1 MPTYDESLY
10 MSVSEMSE
18 TYHVK
23 QSWIYDQISAGKIA
37 AYQLPGKRGMHLLRT
52 DVDQFMQPRRVNPP
66 KDETA

>member
-10 MSVSEMSE
+10 ISVSEMAE
-18 TYHVK
+18 TYRVK

-37 AYQLPGKRGMHLLRT
+37 AFQLPGKRGMHLLRT

>member
-10 MSVSEMSE
+10 ISVSEMSE
-18 TYHVK
+18 TYRVK

-37 AYQLPGKRGMHLLRT
+37 AFQLPGKRGMHLLRT

>member
-10 MSVSEMSE
+10 ISVSEMSE

-37 AYQLPGKRGMHLLRT
+37 AYQLPGRRGMHLLRA
-52 DVDQFMQPRRVNPP
+52 DVDQFMQPRRVNPH

>member
-1 MPTYDESLY
+1 MPMYDESLY
-10 MSVSEMSE
+10 ISVSEMSE
-18 TYHVK
+18 TYRVK

-37 AYQLPGKRGMHLLRT
+37 AFQLPGKRGMHLLRT

>member
-1 MPTYDESLY
+1 VPTYDESLY
-10 MSVSEMSE
+10 ISVSEMAE
-18 TYHVK
+18 MYRVK

-37 AYQLPGKRGMHLLRT
+37 AFQLPGKRGMHLLRS

>member
-10 MSVSEMSE
+10 ISVAEMSE
-18 TYHVK
+18 MYRVK

-37 AYQLPGKRGMHLLRT
+37 AFQLPGRRGMHLLRS